1 MSQSVATSPSPS
13 SPSPDRP
20 VVLVTEE
27 LAPAALAVLD
37 SDFTL
42 RQVDGTDRPALL
54 AALAGADAVIVRS
67 ATQIDAEAIAA
78 APRLRV
84 IARAGV
90 GLDNVAVPA
99 ATARGVLVVNAP
111 TSNIVSAA
119 EQAIALL
126 LTVCRHTSAA
136 HASLRSGKWQRS
148 KFTGVE
154 IAGKTLGVVGLGRIG
169 VLVAQRMQAFGTRVV
184 AYDPYVQ
191 PARGAQLGVT
201 MMSLDELLR
210 CSDLITIHLPKTPE
224 TVGLIGARE
233 LRLVKPT
240 VRIVNAARGGL
251 IDEAALLEAL
261 RENRIGG
268 VGLDV
273 FATEPCTDSPLLAF
287 DNVVAVPHLGAS
299 TVEAQDKAGLAVAR
313 SVKLALRGEF
323 VPDAANVQAGGVVA
337 EDVRPYLPLAE
348 RLGKVFTAV
357 AGGVAASVEV
367 LVRGA
372 VTAHDVSVL
381 RLAATK
387 GLFAAVVE
395 ERVSYV
401 NAPLLAAAR
410 GVGVTLATVPESV
423 EEPSSVALR
432 GILPDGRT
440 VSVTGTL
447 HHGAVRLTGVDDFDL
462 ELSADGVLLFLR
474 YADRP
479 GVVGTVGTILG
490 GQGVNIAAMQ
500 VARRAVGGEALMTLT
515 VDEAVPPD
523 LLAKAAEAIGAT
535 AAASVDL
542 TEE

>member
-1 MSQSVATSPSPS
+1 MLVA
-13 SPSPDRP
+13 
-20 VVLVTEE
+20 EE
-27 LAPAALAVLD
+27 LAPAALEVLGG
-37 SDFTL
+37 DFTV
-42 RQVDGTDRPALL
+42 RHVDGTDRPALL
-54 AALAGADAVIVRS
+54 AALAEADAVIVRS

-84 IARAGV
+84 VARAGV

-111 TSNIVSAA
+111 TSNIISAA
-119 EQAIALL
+119 EQAITLL
-126 LTVCRHTSAA
+126 LTISRHTSAA
-136 HASLRSGKWQRS
+136 HASLKAGKWQRS

-169 VLVAQRMQAFGTRVV
+169 VLVAQRMAAFGTRIL

-191 PARGAQLGVT
+191 PARAAQLGVT
-201 MMSLDELLR
+201 LATLDDLLR
-210 CSDLITIHLPKTPE
+210 ESDFITIHLPKTPE

-273 FATEPCTDSPLLAF
+273 FATEPCTDSPLLQF

-313 SVKLALRGEF
+313 SVKLALQGEF

-357 AGGVAASVEV
+357 AGEAASSVEV
-367 LVRGA
+367 VVRGA
-372 VTAHDVSVL
+372 VLANDVTVL

-395 ERVSYV
+395 DRVSYV
-401 NAPLLAAAR
+401 NAPLLAAER
-410 GVGVTLATVPESV
+410 GVTVTLSTVPESL
-423 EEPSSVALR
+423 EEPATVALQ
-432 GILPDGRT
+432 GILPDGRR
-440 VSVTGTL
+440 VSVVGTL
-447 HHGAVRLTGVDDFDL
+447 HHGTVRLTGVDDFDL

-474 YADRP
+474 YTDRP

-490 GQGVNIAAMQ
+490 GNGVNIAAMQ

-515 VDEAVPPD
+515 VDEAVPAD
-523 LLAKAAEAIGAT
+523 LLAKAAEAIGAS
-535 AAASVDL
+535 ASATVDL